1 MKTRACCPIRAV
13 SFEGYRLLHEFF
25 AFPEKFFFL
34 DLTGL
39 ESALHGFKDGRA
51 DFSDCAF

>member
-1 MKTRACCPIRAV
+1 M
-13 SFEGYRLLHEFF
+13 EYF

-39 ESALHGFKDGRA
+39 ECVAQRGLQGCD
-51 DFSDCAF
+51 